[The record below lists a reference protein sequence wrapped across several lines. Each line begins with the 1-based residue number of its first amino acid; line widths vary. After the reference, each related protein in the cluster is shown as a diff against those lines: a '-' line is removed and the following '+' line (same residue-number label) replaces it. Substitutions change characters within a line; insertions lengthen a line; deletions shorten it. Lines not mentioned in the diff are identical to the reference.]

1 MQDHCVIPGV
11 IAGILYCSGG
21 HFHDGAWGAGY
32 MALQHPARQRNEH
45 SGERS
50 LRNYGLPVF
59 ESGGAVRL
67 DAVCHDG
74 GLHDRDFSVCIP
86 GCPLLFP
93 WAMSQAGMC

>member
-1 MQDHCVIPGV
+1 MQDHCVIPGI

-21 HFHDGAWGAGY
+21 YFHDGAWGAGC

-59 ESGGAVRL
+59 ESGGNVRL
-67 DAVCHDG
+67 NTVCHDW
-74 GLHDRDFSVCIP
+74 GLCD
-86 GCPLLFP
+86 
-93 WAMSQAGMC
+93 